1 MSEPYD
7 GAATSFVALI
17 QQLQAG
23 SISAYDA
30 ALALAPVLA
39 AFSPDDTT
47 QFGEVIKVLGR
58 VDGMLLVDGPPA
70 NTLGTVGA
78 TAIDL
83 DAQLFY
89 PPKTEAGWTAPAVPF
104 VGGQGPAG
112 QISSATVTLI
122 DASLPASI
130 VLGGTAENRTMEFR
144 LPNPTQAAT
153 ALFDIMARSSF
164 YAISDLGFA
173 AKFASAGLEMDFLSG
188 YYRQGINVRAAL
200 ANVVGWSFA
209 RTSTGTARNAAGL
222 ISSFASGAP
231 RITDLGLLIE
241 QASTNQLLHS
251 KMDQS
256 PWSIGG
262 PLVRT
267 ANAGTA
273 PDGTNTAT
281 RIESTGN
288 TAALFSAAR
297 TATATTGVFSVFI
310 KKGSGATQANRL
322 LFYNPTT
329 GITQAAGTVNLD
341 TGAITWTVTTGLG
354 SLAPTQAEDYGNGW
368 WRVHM
373 PITSGITVGNSISCY
388 AAFSSSAP
396 ASGEWSLV
404 WGAQWEDGRQT
415 PTSYI
420 PTTTAAVGR
429 VADDVIITGAL
440 TAAGTTARAQF
451 RRGWNTVATETILGT
466 QGSGEIISYLTGTGG
481 YMLSSG
487 SGLPGLAPV
496 PTQNTVGRTAVTWSP
511 TGRRLD
517 FSTTTSAGDGV
528 AGPANTNLRI
538 GGYGGG
544 NINWNG
550 FIQRLLIVPQ
560 TVNQAQLEALAA

>member
-104 VGGQGPAG
+104 VGGQGAAG

-130 VLGGTAENRTMEFR
+130 VLGGTAQNRTMEFR

-153 ALFDIMARSSF
+153 VLFDIMARSSL

-200 ANVVGWSFA
+200 ADVAGWSFTRA
-209 RTSTGTARNAAGL
+209 STGTARNNAGV
-222 ISSFASGAP
+222 ITSFGAGVP
-231 RITDLGLLIE
+231 RVTDRGLLIE
-241 QASTNQLLHS
+241 ATSNNLLL
-251 KMDQS
+251 QS
-256 PWSIGG
+256 SLGAAPWVTGG
-262 PLVRT
+262 PLTRT
-267 ANAGTA
+267 ANAGVA

-281 RIESTGN
+281 RIESTAA
-288 TAALFSAAR
+288 TAALFVQNR
-297 TATATTGVFSVFI
+297 TATASGGVFSVFI
-310 KKGSGATQANRL
+310 KKGSGATHANRV
-322 LFYNPTT
+322 LFYNSTT
-329 GITQAAGTVNLD
+329 GVTLASGSVNLD

-354 SLAPTQAEDYGNGW
+354 SLAPTQAEAYADGW
-368 WRVHM
+368 WRIHM
-373 PITSGITVGNSISCY
+373 PVTSGVTAGNTVACY
-388 AAFSSSAP
+388 AAFSSSVP

-404 WGAQWEDGRQT
+404 WGGQWEDNRQT

-420 PTTTAAVGR
+420 PTSTAGAAR
-429 VADDVIITGAL
+429 NADIAFVNGAPIT
-440 TAAGTTARAQF
+440 TAAGTILMQF
-451 RRGWNTVATETILGT
+451 RRGWTTTFTEGLTGDDLNLGIYVT
-466 QGSGEIISYLTGTGG
+466 AGSGYSFINPTNLNGG
-481 YMLSSG
+481 A
-487 SGLPGLAPV
+487 APA
-496 PTQNTVGRTAVTWSP
+496 QNTVGKGALSWSG
-511 TGRRLD
+511 TTRRLD
-517 FSTTTSAGDGV
+517 FSTAVAVNDGAGGL
-528 AGPANTNLRI
+528 TQTKLYL
-538 GGYGGG
+538 GGYS
-544 NINWNG
+544 NTASWNG
-550 FIQRLLIVPQ
+550 YIQKLLAVPQ
-560 TVNQAQLEALAA
+560 GVTATQLEALNAA